1 MNFSNGPDLEA
12 GAPTLITLT
21 LDAGGTVLKGA
32 LLVNG
37 EIVPDSFMSRPS
49 ESQGSASNTIASFA
63 GVCLH
68 LLSYYTAAYGPLRN
82 NDKIR
87 IGFAF
92 PGPFNYEEGVALL
105 QGIGKYEALYKL
117 SVRDL
122 LREKLHQLSS
132 HTPGIL
138 TDLLASAEIRFGND
152 AHLFGL
158 GVGLR
163 FPSERL
169 ICLTLGTG
177 LGSAFVEN
185 GQLASSADGVPLNG
199 MLFAEPYREGIVDDY
214 FGRRGILGMAKERGL
229 LVENSD
235 VADLAE
241 AAKHGDKEALELF
254 HEYGRRLGEMLL
266 PYVAAFKPDRII
278 LGGQISNSFPLW
290 DNDFQQSLGEF
301 TLPVIQL
308 QDGITGVFKGI
319 HRLFEN
325 TDGHPSASLQN

>member
-1 MNFSNGPDLEA
+1 MNISNGPDLEA
-12 GAPTLITLT
+12 GAPTLITLA

-37 EIVPDSFMSRPS
+37 KIVPDSFLSRPS
-49 ESQGSASNTIASFA
+49 ESQGPAANTITRFA
-63 GVCLH
+63 GACLH
-68 LLSYYTAAYGPLRN
+68 LLRFYNAVYGPLRH

-122 LREKLHQLSS
+122 LREKLYQLSS
-132 HTPGIL
+132 HTPSIL
-138 TDLLASAEIRFGND
+138 TNLLASAEIRFGND

-158 GVGLR
+158 GIGLR
-163 FPSERL
+163 FPSKRL

-185 GQLASSADGVPLNG
+185 GQLVSAADGVPLNG

-214 FGRRGILGMAKERGL
+214 FGRRGILGMAKERGVL
-229 LVENSD
+229 MGNTD

-241 AAKHGDKEALELF
+241 AAKHGDDKALELF
-254 HEYGRRLGEMLL
+254 HEYGRRLGKMLL
-266 PYVAAFKPDRII
+266 PYIIAFKPGRIV

-290 DNDFQQSLGEF
+290 DDDLQQSLGEF
-301 TLPVIQL
+301 SLPVIQS
-308 QDGITGVFKGI
+308 QDGIVDVFKGI
-319 HRLFEN
+319 HQLFED
-325 TDGHPSASLQN
+325 TEGHPSASLHN

>member
-1 MNFSNGPDLEA
+1 MKFINGQDLEA
-12 GAPTLITLT
+12 RAPVMITLA

-37 EIVPDSFMSRPS
+37 EIVPDSFLSRPS
-49 ESQGSASNTIASFA
+49 ESQGPPANTIARFA
-63 GVCLH
+63 EVCLH
-68 LLSYYTAAYGPLRN
+68 LLYFYTATYGPLRN
-82 NDKIR
+82 NDKVR

-92 PGPFNYEEGVALL
+92 PGPFDYEEGIALL

-122 LREKLHQLSS
+122 LREKLHQLTS

-158 GVGLR
+158 GIGLR
-163 FPSERL
+163 FPSDRL

-185 GQLASSADGVPLNG
+185 GQLVTAADGVPLNG

-214 FGRRGILGMAKERGL
+214 FGRRGILGMAKERGV
-229 LVENSD
+229 LVENTD

-241 AAKHGDKEALELF
+241 AAKHGDDKALELF

-266 PYVAAFKPDRII
+266 PYILAFKPGRIV

-290 DNDFQQSLGEF
+290 DDDFQQSLGEF

-308 QDGITGVFKGI
+308 QDGITDVFQGI
-319 HRLFEN
+319 HQLFEDTEGN
-325 TDGHPSASLQN
+325 PSASFHN